1 MNGTSGERFAI
12 PIDWYD
18 HTRAN
23 KTYFGSEWLTDAL
36 NDFGEVRMGRRLT
49 TAEEALKFL
58 QEEGALRT
66 ALLEGYDFGE
76 HVKSFDFI
84 VDLTAGSGV
93 GAEKIEE

>member
-1 MNGTSGERFAI
+1 M
-12 PIDWYD
+12 
-18 HTRAN
+18 
-23 KTYFGSEWLTDAL
+23 DAL
-36 NDFGEVRMGRRLT
+36 SDFGEMRRGRKLT

-93 GAEKIEE
+93 GALEIVE